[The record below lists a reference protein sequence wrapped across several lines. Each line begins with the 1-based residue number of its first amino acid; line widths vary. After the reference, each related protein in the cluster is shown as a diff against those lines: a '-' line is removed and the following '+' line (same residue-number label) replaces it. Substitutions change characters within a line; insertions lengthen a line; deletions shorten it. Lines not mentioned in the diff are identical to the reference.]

1 MTVLRLGNGPRL
13 ILQALPL
20 PGSEFDLPD
29 DCNGAQS
36 SLIGCENADLLRSKP
51 KRKS

>member
-20 PGSEFDLPD
+20 PGSEFELPD
-29 DCNGAQS
+29 DCNQA
-36 SLIGCENADLLRSKP
+36 RSNRYLAP
-51 KRKS
+51 FIPVLPETAA